1 MRHYPYGTSSN
12 VTRTAFSAACRCGW
26 VSRPWPSR
34 ARAEQELDDHLTAM
48 AQDPKEAEAD

>member
-48 AQDPKEAEAD
+48 AQDPKEAD